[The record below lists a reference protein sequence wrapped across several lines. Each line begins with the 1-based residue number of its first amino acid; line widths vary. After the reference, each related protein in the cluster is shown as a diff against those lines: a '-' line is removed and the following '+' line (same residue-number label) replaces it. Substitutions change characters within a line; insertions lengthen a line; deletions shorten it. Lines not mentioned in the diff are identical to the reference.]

1 MKFQFTCS
9 VQRSQ
14 ALQDHDQKH
23 SRAVLLNSW
32 QQLYLT
38 KALKEWFPSVT
49 PYGIKHETSQLTPR
63 SGIFDHMSTGCFENL
78 FGWFWFFFY
87 LFKLWFIKIF
97 HAKKNLYIPNHN
109 KKAMPYIFGRNFSPA
124 WRKTDTWNREK
135 QPTHHDI
142 LTLTNLGEYLS
153 TTAICS

>member
-1 MKFQFTCS
+1 MVIEHWKMKFQFTCS

-49 PYGIKHETSQLTPR
+49 PYGIKRETSQLTPKKWLLCPLE
-63 SGIFDHMSTGCFENL
+63 SWAFLENL
-78 FGWFWFFFY
+78 FCQFCFF
-87 LFKLWFIKIF
+87 LFI
-97 HAKKNLYIPNHN
+97 
-109 KKAMPYIFGRNFSPA
+109 
-124 WRKTDTWNREK
+124 
-135 QPTHHDI
+135 
-142 LTLTNLGEYLS
+142 
-153 TTAICS
+153 